1 MILNKYNEIM
11 SNVTVDPEM
20 KVRIMAAVSA
30 AIREHPE
37 QTVVTDIFDEED
49 EPPVRRKAR
58 KTPIIVISSI
68 AAGILVLAG
77 VFFVMR
83 GLGSE
88 KMASTEGFRDDPA
101 SKNVN
106 YEATEAAADTIG
118 YEINAYVDERSNDIA
133 ENTTGNADSNTAGNN
148 QSGSQNYAASTT
160 RDNGQ
165 ITVETAD
172 DSKFFYKNPDASE
185 GMGDARLDNISRELP
200 FDMKGSGT
208 GTFSDTV
215 TQEVFIGVDGQKM
228 LLLKASEGT
237 DIIKAFDPSCNGIYT
252 DSSTPEGTA
261 VKLYRIAFGNV
272 KPLGKGETSTDINAA
287 LFMRDG
293 NVYLLVFSEP
303 QPSDVILRV
312 ADVV

>member
-1 MILNKYNEIM
+1 M

-88 KMASTEGFRDDPA
+88 KMASTEGFRYDSA

-106 YEATEAAADTIG
+106 YEASETAADTIG
-118 YEINAYVDERSNDIA
+118 YEINAYVDERSDIYSLGIILY
-133 ENTTGNADSNTAGNN
+133 EMRRIPPGMLT
-148 QSGSQNYAASTT
+148 QIPPETT
-160 RDNGQ
+160 RAVHRTMLHPPHV
-165 ITVETAD
+165 ITD
-172 DSKFFYKNPDASE
+172 
-185 GMGDARLDNISRELP
+185 R
-200 FDMKGSGT
+200 
-208 GTFSDTV
+208 
-215 TQEVFIGVDGQKM
+215 
-228 LLLKASEGT
+228 
-237 DIIKAFDPSCNGIYT
+237 
-252 DSSTPEGTA
+252 
-261 VKLYRIAFGNV
+261 
-272 KPLGKGETSTDINAA
+272 
-287 LFMRDG
+287 
-293 NVYLLVFSEP
+293 
-303 QPSDVILRV
+303 
-312 ADVV
+312 